1 MPAENICRFEIT
13 SNENKYSVLFNGDV
27 MRNFK
32 KESGKSLLLI
42 PDWID
47 DDDSIFLA
55 LKLSLLAV
63 DKNLNTESIISK
75 MSLFEINQF
84 QADVVVMG
92 AKIDIEQQKKTNGIL
107 SDQSRTRMQ
116 ASGQTEMIAE
126 LVKALNLSITP
137 TSSESALIPES
148 E

>member
-1 MPAENICRFEIT
+1 MPAENICKFEIT

-42 PDWID
+42 ADWID

-63 DKNLNTESIISK
+63 DKNLNTEAIISD

-84 QADVVVMG
+84 QADVVIMG

-107 SDQSRTRMQ
+107 SEQSRTRMQ
-116 ASGQTEMIAE
+116 ASGQAEMIAE

-137 TSSESALIPES
+137 TSSELALIPES